1 MELKMEASSE
11 NRSRMS
17 IWTVEPDL
25 DRINE
30 MADQT
35 MVEMLGIQF
44 LETGTDYLKAI
55 MPVDH
60 RTHQPF
66 GMLHGGASVAL
77 AETMGSVGALHCV
90 NPETHFCVGLE
101 INANHVRSV
110 KSGIV
115 TGLAKPLY
123 VGRTTQLWEI
133 RITDSADRLVCISR
147 LTMAVLARGKDR

>member
-1 MELKMEASSE
+1 
-11 NRSRMS
+11 MS

-25 DRINE
+25 DQING

-35 MVEMLGIQF
+35 MVERLGIQF
-44 LETGTDYLKAI
+44 VETGPDYLKAT

-66 GMLHGGASVAL
+66 GMLHGGASVVL

-110 KSGIV
+110 RSGIV
-115 TGLAKPLY
+115 TGLAKPLH

-133 RITDSADRLVCISR
+133 RITDPTDRLVCVSR
-147 LTMAVLARGKDR
+147 LTMAVLAREKV